1 MEINR
6 PGRSVI
12 VTIHLLHDSANLCV
26 QEGPPCVL
34 NVFQTELMSPTRS
47 ERCAR
52 CMCHVCTYKPA
63 PLVVLLATVVTHS
76 EPVLPGGVSYMH
88 MYVQCTDS

>member
-1 MEINR
+1 METSR
-6 PGRSVI
+6 W
-12 VTIHLLHDSANLCV
+12 DKLCV

-34 NVFQTELMSPTRS
+34 NVFQAELMSPTRS

-63 PLVVLLATVVTHS
+63 PLAVLLATVVTHS
-76 EPVLPGGVSYMH
+76 EPVLPGGMYL
-88 MYVQCTDS
+88 YVQCSTCIDSQSEQYSMELILLT

>member
-1 MEINR
+1 MVETS
-6 PGRSVI
+6 GW
-12 VTIHLLHDSANLCV
+12 DSCV

-34 NVFQTELMSPTRS
+34 NVFQAELMSPTRS

-63 PLVVLLATVVTHS
+63 PLAVLLATLVTHS
-76 EPVLPGGVSYMH
+76 EPVLPRAVLH
-88 MYVQCTDS
+88 VCTVYIVHGRVCVT

>member
-1 MEINR
+1 METSR
-6 PGRSVI
+6 W
-12 VTIHLLHDSANLCV
+12 DKLCV

-34 NVFQTELMSPTRS
+34 NVFQAELMSPTRS

-63 PLVVLLATVVTHS
+63 PLAFLLATVVTHS
-76 EPVLPGGVSYMH
+76 VPVLPGWVSY
-88 MYVQCTDS
+88 MYVQCTVHVLIANMSNHASSYL